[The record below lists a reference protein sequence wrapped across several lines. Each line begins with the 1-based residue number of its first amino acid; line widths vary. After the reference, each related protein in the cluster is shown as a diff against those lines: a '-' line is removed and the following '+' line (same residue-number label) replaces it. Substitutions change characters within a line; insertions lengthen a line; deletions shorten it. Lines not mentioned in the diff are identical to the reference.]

1 MFCLENCLP
10 PLTTAVVEVT
20 LNRSPANK
28 DNKKDDKKDD
38 DKVFATMIMVIG
50 KDATFKLP
58 VENSKTK
65 KK

>member
-1 MFCLENCLP
+1 LP

-20 LNRSPANK
+20 LNRSPGNK
-28 DNKKDDKKDD
+28 DN
-38 DKVFATMIMVIG
+38 KVFATMIMVIG

-58 VENSKTK
+58 VDNSKTK